1 MRSPRLDYHVH
12 ESYSSDAETSTVE
25 KYIETA
31 EKQGLEEI
39 AFTTHMIIKG
49 PYSYF
54 GVQLE
59 EIPEYIQ
66 NIHRLDE
73 TTDIKL
79 LAGLEIDYFSE
90 AERQIQA
97 LLEEHPLDYTLGST
111 HFIGQYDIGSRKDAP
126 KYFSGRSIKDATTEY
141 FETWRNAV
149 ESQLFDAM
157 AHPDYW
163 RRFIHLIRE
172 KPVAF
177 FEYGAVHEA
186 IDSLISCDVGI
197 ELNTSGIR
205 HNHGTQYPIT
215 EFLEAAYNAGLK
227 HITIGSDSHTPEQ
240 LGYCLPEAVAL
251 LQKIG
256 YKHISR
262 YRNRKNESIP
272 ISQAVR
278 NKETLE
284 NLNENS

>member
-1 MRSPRLDYHVH
+1 MRTARLDYHVH

-25 KYIETA
+25 KYIEVA

-59 EIPEYIQ
+59 EIPVYIQ

-79 LAGLEIDYFSE
+79 LAGLEIDYFPE
-90 AERQIQA
+90 AERQIQE
-97 LLEEHPLDYTLGST
+97 LIEEHPLDYILGST
-111 HFIGQYDIGSRKDAP
+111 HFIGQYDIGSKKDAP
-126 KYFSGRSIKDATTEY
+126 KYFSGRSIKAATTEY
-141 FETWRNAV
+141 FETWRSAV

-177 FEYGAVHEA
+177 SEYGIVHEA
-186 IDSLISCDVGI
+186 IDSLIRHKVAI
-197 ELNTSGIR
+197 EVNTSGIR
-205 HNHGTQYPIT
+205 HSHGTTYPIR
-215 EFLEAAYNAGLK
+215 EFLEAAHKAGLT
-227 HITIGSDSHTPEQ
+227 HVTIGSDSHTPEQ
-240 LGYCLPEAVAL
+240 LGYMLPYAIGL
-251 LQKIG
+251 LQEIG

-262 YRNRKNESIP
+262 YKNRKNTQTP
-272 ISQAVR
+272 I
-278 NKETLE
+278 NKIIKNIKLGK
-284 NLNENS
+284 SAK